1 MDLIEAMERR
11 HSVRQY
17 ESRRLPEEVV
27 REIRAEIASC
37 NQLGNLN
44 VQLVVDEPRAF
55 DGFLAHYG
63 KFSGVENYIAVVGK
77 KSGDLE
83 ERCGYYGQ
91 RVVLRIQQLGLNT
104 CWVGLTY
111 SKVKGAFLLGAGEKL
126 VALIAFGYGKTQG
139 VAHKSKDVGRVSSGF
154 DGAPQWFQEG
164 VRAALLAPT
173 SMNQQ
178 KFHFSYQEGGVQ
190 ARPGMGFNTKLDLG
204 IAKYHFELAA
214 GKDNFGWMD

>member
-91 RVVLRIQQLGLNT
+91 RVVLRI
-104 CWVGLTY
+104 
-111 SKVKGAFLLGAGEKL
+111 
-126 VALIAFGYGKTQG
+126 
-139 VAHKSKDVGRVSSGF
+139 
-154 DGAPQWFQEG
+154 
-164 VRAALLAPT
+164 
-173 SMNQQ
+173 
-178 KFHFSYQEGGVQ
+178 
-190 ARPGMGFNTKLDLG
+190 
-204 IAKYHFELAA
+204 
-214 GKDNFGWMD
+214 

>member
-17 ESRRLPEEVV
+17 ESRSIPEEVV

-44 VQLVVDEPRAF
+44 LQLVVAEPKAF

-91 RVVLRIQQLGLNT
+91 RIVLRIQQLGLNT

-111 SKVKGAFLLGAGEKL
+111 SKVKGAFQLGAGEKI
-126 VALIAFGYGKTQG
+126 VALIALGYGKTQG
-139 VAHKSKDVGRVSSGF
+139 VAHKCKDVSQVS
-154 DGAPQWFQEG
+154 DGLDAVPQWFHAG

-178 KFHFSYQEGGVQ
+178 KFHFSYREGAVH
-190 ARPGMGFNTKLDLG
+190 ARPGMGFNTKIDLG

-214 GKDNFGWMD
+214 GKDNFSWVD

>member
-17 ESRRLPEEVV
+17 ESRSLPEEVV

-44 VQLVVDEPRAF
+44 LQLVVEEPRAF

-111 SKVKGAFLLGAGEKL
+111 SKVKGAFQLGAGEKL
-126 VALIAFGYGKTQG
+126 VALIALGYGKTQG
-139 VAHKSKDVGRVSSGF
+139 MAHKGKNVSQVSSGF

-164 VRAALLAPT
+164 VRAVLLAPT

-178 KFHFSYQEGGVQ
+178 KFHFSYQDGRVLT
-190 ARPGMGFNTKLDLG
+190 RPGMGFNTKLDLG

-214 GKDNFGWMD
+214 GKDNFSWMD